1 MKIKIGC
8 GIILVAL
15 LYFSIKIILFS
26 GPDLQKSKKTSRK
39 YQDITG
45 NFIVNTE
52 TKKEETT
59 PELES
64 FYRQL
69 FLLKGRKIKKSKDF
83 VNNYKIFKKAL
94 FFFKQ
99 KNYMAAKRRL
109 EHVTS
114 FLDDS
119 YMPDLLLKTKCYIML
134 AEIFEKKEI
143 IVYEHKYMDKWY
155 ATWKKL
161 CKHKDA
167 AFYREVLSSR
177 SFLMK
182 KIAKIGKEGINEK

>member
-26 GPDLQKSKKTSRK
+26 GPDFQKSKKTSRK

-114 FLDDS
+114 
-119 YMPDLLLKTKCYIML
+119 
-134 AEIFEKKEI
+134 
-143 IVYEHKYMDKWY
+143 
-155 ATWKKL
+155 
-161 CKHKDA
+161 
-167 AFYREVLSSR
+167 
-177 SFLMK
+177 
-182 KIAKIGKEGINEK
+182 